1 MHTATAAVSAA
12 SPVATAEEEA
22 PGLLDTYALLYAF
35 TLLWLVPA
43 LVLLAALPMYSYSNA
58 YAALVALPPVA
69 GMISLLLTDRER
81 PGWRALLGRTVLL
94 VALATT
100 GSVAFIFVGMMLI
113 PVVAGLIAS
122 HIDLFGAMSVVSLV
136 IVSAPLLPV
145 LVRMVRGRE
154 WLRVAVLLL
163 ALVGVGV
170 VLYLTVTPAKTLVT
184 ALRKDQVS
192 FLVGGLT
199 WYLPAYGAAG
209 AICRALGLG

>member
-1 MHTATAAVSAA
+1 MNIATTAPPTAL
-12 SPVATAEEEA
+12 PITTAEGEA
-22 PGLLDTYALLYAF
+22 PGLLDTYGLLYAF

-43 LVLLAALPMYSYSNA
+43 LVLLAALPMYSHSNA

-69 GMISLLLTDRER
+69 GMVSVLLTDRER

-113 PVVAGLIAS
+113 PVVSGLIPTHLDA
-122 HIDLFGAMSVVSLV
+122 FGVVSVVSLAA
-136 IVSAPLLPV
+136 VSVPLLPV
-145 LVRMVRGRE
+145 LVRMARGRQ
-154 WLRVAVLLL
+154 WLRAAVLLL
-163 ALVGVGV
+163 AVAGVGV

-192 FLVGGLT
+192 FLIGGLT